1 MSKAGDVFENPA
13 TGERAVTVIG
23 TEDTNGEQF
32 IVDLFVQPGG
42 AVVGEHWHPSMEE
55 SFTIMHGRV
64 GFRIDGKEEI
74 AEPGKTINVPPGV
87 VHDWWNAGDEE
98 AQVRVEMRPGARF
111 EEMALT
117 LFGLAQDG
125 KTNAKGVPNPLQ
137 LSVFAREFEDVV
149 IFVKPPRPVQKVMF
163 GLLSP
168 VARLFGYRGSYP
180 EYRERMIN
188 KRDKKMI

>member
-1 MSKAGDVFENPA
+1 
-13 TGERAVTVIG
+13 
-23 TEDTNGEQF
+23 
-32 IVDLFVQPGG
+32 
-42 AVVGEHWHPSMEE
+42 
-55 SFTIMHGRV
+55 MHGRV